1 MALRVWYEALA
12 SGGVLLLKIPD
23 KRYTFDSRRSRA
35 PLSHLLAEHEH
46 PISSTGE
53 AITLSL
59 WRMSKLAS
67 RSNLSLAKRLLI
79 WRQQNSASVIT
90 PGLAPTSENRK
101 ETVTLLVRN

>member
-46 PISSTGE
+46 PD
-53 AITLSL
+53 LF
-59 WRMSKLAS
+59 
-67 RSNLSLAKRLLI
+67 
-79 WRQQNSASVIT
+79 
-90 PGLAPTSENRK
+90 APQT
-101 ETVTLLVRN
+101 